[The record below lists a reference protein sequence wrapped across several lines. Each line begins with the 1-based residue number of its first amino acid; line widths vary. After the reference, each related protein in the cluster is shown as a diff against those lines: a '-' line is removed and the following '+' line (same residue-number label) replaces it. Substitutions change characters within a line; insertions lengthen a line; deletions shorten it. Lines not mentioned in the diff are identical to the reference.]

1 MKPTDQRD
9 SILRSA
15 SAKSFIQQQSEDGYR
30 MKNGDTHHCIT
41 IKWSPHSACRVG
53 LTAARAA
60 FTAAPGGAVAPLRG
74 MGLDA
79 LKAPVAGAT
88 PRRGEVVRVTGGGR
102 S

>member
-1 MKPTDQRD
+1 MKSTDQRD

-15 SAKSFIQQQSEDGYR
+15 SANSTIQQHSVDADR
-30 MKNGDTHHCIT
+30 MKNLDTHHCIT

-60 FTAAPGGAVAPLRG
+60 LGGAAVLPCG
-74 MGLDA
+74 GVLDA
-79 LKAPVAGAT
+79 VQAPAAGVVR
-88 PRRGEVVRVTGGGR
+88 RRGGIARGTGGGR